1 MFGFQTVF
9 FCSVLYYFKQAK
21 VFGIQTNCLDFRHK
35 FVSEIQKR
43 MTQIKQSVPI
53 LNTNLCLK
61 SEHVFIHIK

>member
-9 FCSVLYYFKQAK
+9 FCSVLNYFKQAK

-53 LNTNLCLK
+53 LNTNLCPK
-61 SEHVFIHIK
+61 SEHV